1 MQHVWHSATM
11 EAAHKAVTAALDEA
25 RAPRVPFSA
34 LNALHRALVA
44 IESADTDLREAQD
57 NSQGGDFSA

>member
-1 MQHVWHSATM
+1 MEWATIVGL
-11 EAAHKAVTAALDEA
+11 AVYLT
-25 RAPRVPFSA
+25 VTA

-57 NSQGGDFSA
+57 NSQRGDFPA